1 MASIKAR
8 NCINHQT
15 AVNEFSLAWDVNM
28 CRELFFG
35 LPLPMPCYCFCFA
48 TEFSSKQTHAKMARK
63 QEMNLFQNSCRERE
77 RERSWET
84 RAEFSI
90 CVSDVPGGS
99 AQLIWPMETKLLA
112 RWPTHQCEKFKL
124 SHFVSVEQAKS
135 IFLRDNYLVYICR
148 RHTNNGFRNKNGN
161 LHLRHETRAS
171 QRAELAYL
179 DENGRRNLSKRFK
192 MQFKFSNADRH
203 RVVVPKRLR
212 GCKMAQ
218 LKLCMYVRIRECFC
232 VFAKRTHS
240 RLHSEKMFLL
250 FFFCFSAH
258 YCPNYQHNWAH

>member
-1 MASIKAR
+1 MNSVSHGMWTCAG
-8 NCINHQT
+8 NCSSVFHCQ
-15 AVNEFSLAWDVNM
+15 
-28 CRELFFG
+28 CRVIA
-35 LPLPMPCYCFCFA
+35 FA
-48 TEFSSKQTHAKMARK
+48 LRQSFLRSKHMRK
-63 QEMNLFQNSCRERE
+63 WPENRKWIYSKIVAERE

-218 LKLCMYVRIRECFC
+218 LKLCMYVRIREWFC